1 MNSITVA
8 TYNMHKGMSALN
20 QRVQLSQMADA
31 LRQLSADVLFLLEV
45 QGENLRRA
53 QKLADFP
60 HAPHHE
66 VLGEALTYHHRSYG
80 KNAEFAQ
87 RHHGNAILS
96 HLPIATK
103 NNVNISVNKLE
114 QRGVLHCEIQPDTW
128 DLPLVCLCAHLNL
141 REPDRIKQYQAIYDY
156 VNEHIHPD
164 SPLILAGDFNDWRH
178 RSCENLGE
186 NLGLNEVFAS
196 QGSRP
201 KTFPARLPVLSLDR
215 IYTRH
220 LDIVTTR
227 SHRGAP
233 WQHLSDHL
241 PLSATLTP
249 QRNIIKELRPASA
262 RHI

>member
-31 LRQLSADVLFLLEV
+31 LRQLSADVLFLQEV

-114 QRGVLHCEIQPDTW
+114 QRGVLHCEIQPDSW

-164 SPLILAGDFNDWRH
+164 SPLILAGDFNDWRQRANH
-178 RSCENLGE
+178 PLKVNA
-186 NLGLNEVFAS
+186 GLEEIFTRAH
-196 QGSRP
+196 GRP
-201 KTFPARLPVLSLDR
+201 ARTFPVRFPLLRLDR
-215 IYTRH
+215 IYVKNAHASSPTALALLNWR
-220 LDIVTTR
+220 
-227 SHRGAP
+227 
-233 WQHLSDHL
+233 HLSDHA
-241 PLSATLTP
+241 PLSAEIHL
-249 QRNIIKELRPASA
+249 
-262 RHI
+262 

>member
-31 LRQLSADVLFLLEV
+31 LRQLSADVLFLQEV

-114 QRGVLHCEIQPDTW
+114 QRGVLHCEIHPEGW
-128 DLPLVCLCAHLNL
+128 PFPLVCLCAHLNL
-141 REPDRIKQYQAIYDY
+141 REPDRNKQYQAIFEY
-156 VNEHIHPD
+156 VSRHVHPM
-164 SPLILAGDFNDWRH
+164 SPLIIAGDFNDWRQK
-178 RSCENLGE
+178 SCLSLGSALNLQ
-186 NLGLNEVFAS
+186 EVFIDTLG
-196 QGSRP
+196 QRP
-201 KTFPARLPVLSLDR
+201 KTFPARMPLLSLDR
-215 IYTRH
+215 IYTRNLEV
-220 LDIVTTR
+220 LDAQVHKSR
-227 SHRGAP
+227 Q
-233 WQHLSDHL
+233 WQLLSDHL
-241 PLSATLTP
+241 PLSA
-249 QRNIIKELRPASA
+249 KVRP
-262 RHI
+262 RLP